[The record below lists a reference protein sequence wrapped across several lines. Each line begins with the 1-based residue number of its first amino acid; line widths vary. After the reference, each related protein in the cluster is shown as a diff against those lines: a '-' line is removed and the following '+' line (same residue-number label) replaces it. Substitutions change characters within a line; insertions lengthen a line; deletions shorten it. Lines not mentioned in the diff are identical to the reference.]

1 MLTNVTATARKQG
14 DAAHIEPYK
23 YSKKIGSTTYVVA
36 VHFSQTSR
44 ETIQDKA
51 LRLIM
56 QEVSKTA

>member
-1 MLTNVTATARKQG
+1 MQAIVTTTAREPG
-14 DAAHIEPYK
+14 DAAKAEPYK

-44 ETIQDKA
+44 ETVQDKA